1 MQAFVCVGVGNFS
14 ARGLLSV
21 VYYINASSVRIGLA
35 LLPRSCWPAVVCH
48 TSMDPHQLF
57 ICSLEI
63 RNFKSVNEVMLTIF
77 KKGRMIAICGPNGA
91 GMYTAVQSGRAKR

>member
-1 MQAFVCVGVGNFS
+1 
-14 ARGLLSV
+14 
-21 VYYINASSVRIGLA
+21 
-35 LLPRSCWPAVVCH
+35 
-48 TSMDPHQLF
+48 MDPHQLF